1 RGTASDGR
9 TARGSTIACRT
20 SGWRAGLMKAA
31 LGLVGAA
38 VSGWLTIGPAAAA
51 DMPVSP
57 PPPTG
62 YYGPPVEQ
70 GYVAPPPPVVYAPP
84 APVYRYYDA
93 PPVAVVPPPY
103 YARPYYGWG
112 YGRPVYGP
120 WRYSRGYGPYGYRGY
135 YR

>member
-1 RGTASDGR
+1 MRIGDGVSKI
-9 TARGSTIACRT
+9 GME
-20 SGWRAGLMKAA
+20 AGLMKAA

-38 VSGWLTIGPAAAA
+38 LAGWLTMGPAAAA
-51 DMPVSP
+51 DMPAYP

-84 APVYRYYDA
+84 APVYRDYYDA
-93 PPVAVVPPPY
+93 PVAVAPSPY
-103 YARPYYGWG
+103 YVQPYYGWG

-120 WRYSRGYGPYGYRGY
+120 GGYGRGYAPYAGYRGY

>member
-1 RGTASDGR
+1 
-9 TARGSTIACRT
+9 
-20 SGWRAGLMKAA
+20 MKAA
-31 LGLVGAA
+31 LGMVGAA

-70 GYVAPPPPVVYAPP
+70 GYIAPPPPVVYAVPP
-84 APVYRYYDA
+84 APVYPYYYGV
-93 PPVAVVPPPY
+93 PPVAVVPRPY

-112 YGRPVYGP
+112 YGRPYA
-120 WRYSRGYGPYGYRGY
+120 RGYAPYGGYRGY